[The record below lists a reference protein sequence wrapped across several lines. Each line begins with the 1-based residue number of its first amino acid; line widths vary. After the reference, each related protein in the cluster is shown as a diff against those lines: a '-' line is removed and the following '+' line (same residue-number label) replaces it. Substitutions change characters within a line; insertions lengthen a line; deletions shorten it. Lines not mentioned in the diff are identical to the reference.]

1 MASSNIF
8 SDLSKLIEQMG
19 RDKGIGREVVID
31 AVKEGMLTAARKKY
45 GTYIDIEVVYHED
58 SGEVDLYQFKE
69 VVGTDK
75 FEDEEIEI
83 ILEDALKLDPETQI
97 KDSIGIKMET
107 VGLSRIAAH
116 AAKQI
121 ILQKV
126 RDAEYKIIF
135 SEFEK
140 RKGEIASGTVRRVD
154 HGFIVVDM
162 GRTEAYIPMREQ
174 IPGEVYKSGDR
185 IQGYLLDVR
194 QERHGPRIIM
204 SRASEMYM
212 MKLFEMEVP
221 EVHEGI
227 IEIVRAARE
236 PGRKAKIAVRTKDP
250 AVDPVGTCVGVKG
263 SRVQNV
269 VQELKGERVDIILW
283 DEDSIRFVC
292 NALAP
297 SEASRAF
304 VDEANREMEVVVP
317 DDQLS
322 LAIGKRGQN
331 VRLAARLTG
340 WKLDILSESKAME
353 KTERAINKIMFLPK
367 MNKTLA
373 QGIFQS
379 GFDSLTSIAQADL
392 VEMMKISGYEEE
404 EKAKQLIK
412 NAQQLVLEGKDIDI
426 IDPEPED
433 THGAS
438 TPQSSKEKPREKK
451 GADRGTSQKSSHS
464 NETKSKADKALK
476 KAMAEI
482 EKEEEKEEQMKVLQE
497 EQAQSKDQEEQAQS
511 KDQEEQAQSKDQE
524 EQAQSKDQ
532 EQGEQNSQ

>member
-1 MASSNIF
+1 MASNNVF

-19 RDKGIGREVVID
+19 KDKGIGREVVIE
-31 AVKEGMLTAARKKY
+31 AIKQGMLTAARKKY
-45 GTYIDIEVVYHED
+45 GTYIDIEVVYHEG

-69 VVGTDK
+69 VVEADK

-83 ILEDALKLDPETQI
+83 ILEEALKLDPETQI
-97 KDSIGIKMET
+97 KDSIGIKLET
-107 VGLSRIAAH
+107 NGLGRIAAH

-162 GRTEAYIPMREQ
+162 GRTEAYIPVREQ

-212 MKLFEMEVP
+212 MKLFELEVP

-236 PGRKAKIAVRTKDP
+236 PGRKAKIAVRTKDS

-283 DEDSIRFVC
+283 DEDSTRLVC
-292 NALAP
+292 NALSP
-297 SEASRAF
+297 SEVSRAF

-331 VRLAARLTG
+331 VRLAAKLTG

-353 KTERAINKIMFLPK
+353 KTELAINKIMLLPK

-379 GFDSLTSIAQADL
+379 GFDSLSSIAQADIEEIMAL
-392 VEMMKISGYEEE
+392 SGYEEK
-404 EKAKQLIK
+404 EKAEKLIE
-412 NAQQLVLEGKDIDI
+412 NAKKLVLEGKDV
-426 IDPEPED
+426 DPSSE
-433 THGAS
+433 
-438 TPQSSKEKPREKK
+438 SKEEESQGGKSLAHQQGGPTNEVKLTSKKTSSPTTSEKV
-451 GADRGTSQKSSHS
+451 
-464 NETKSKADKALK
+464 KSKADEELK

-482 EKEEEKEEQMKVLQE
+482 EKTEEKENQK
-497 EQAQSKDQEEQAQS
+497 S
-511 KDQEEQAQSKDQE
+511 
-524 EQAQSKDQ
+524 
-532 EQGEQNSQ
+532 